1 MWDGVAGE
9 REGSTPST
17 GPREGL
23 DLRSLRS

>member
-1 MWDGVAGE
+1 MWDRVAGE
-9 REGSTPST
+9 REGSTPSM